1 MLVVVHGI
9 RWRLLQARIHVC
21 TRGGLM
27 THFPVPHSLLL
38 FLSLPPARSSLCAV
52 GLVSLALG
60 ILCWRDLNDWRS
72 SLCRGACIHCA
83 MRWLRGYT
91 IPYTI
96 QMSTCPS
103 VLFSFFFSFLPP
115 VWGARFTIR
124 NTGGGSCSW
133 FDWRARRQKQ
143 GGIDGGGGANA
154 KLGGIGGMGWDIN
167 TSTFGED
174 VAATF
179 SRECQGIAGLHR
191 RQ

>member
-1 MLVVVHGI
+1 MQIKEHKERIKEKTDANQGKPRFANQVDSVMDGI
-9 RWRLLQARIHVC
+9 HY
-21 TRGGLM
+21 
-27 THFPVPHSLLL
+27 HHN
-38 FLSLPPARSSLCAV
+38 LPQH
-52 GLVSLALG
+52 

-124 NTGGGSCSW
+124 NTGGVSCSW